1 MTTRT
6 TALPVTLFAAAGF
19 SLALTATAHAQSCEI
34 DLIFPDQAIT
44 LPDSGSRDAKVADI
58 DGDGDLDLIASGPA
72 IVVHLNDGRGNF
84 TRLPEALVGGD
95 IAERLDIADMDG
107 DGLLDLAVVRR
118 NASFARSIDIH
129 LGNGDG
135 TFVPTP
141 ARSLTDGEPF
151 RMQLVDIDL
160 DGDIDVVAG
169 SVSGEVLVYRN
180 AGGLNFP
187 SLLSIRTDAA
197 PLSQFFVRDLDGD
210 ELPEIVLAN
219 PTQGLLAFLENRGSG
234 VFDAPV
240 SVVLGRMADMVLED
254 FNGDGHPDIAFA
266 PNVTVGLDI
275 HLNDGAGNFAAPIR
289 YPGGPFTSLTAF
301 DVDGDGD
308 NDIVGSIGNVPLPRT
323 IVCRNDGAGGFA
335 EQSMGRDDSAPGQQD
350 YIGGAD
356 LTGDGSPDLLA
367 HVPTV
372 SNALAITRNF
382 CSAAPVITQQP
393 VSTLV
398 DAGGN
403 AGFSVRVSVVLPS
416 TTFQWRRDGVPLT
429 DGSGIAGATTQ
440 DLTIS
445 SVQGGDEGFY
455 DCVVTSIGGERT
467 SNAALLAVRGGGSAC
482 PADFDGDGELT
493 LFDFLAFQNAFDAGC
508 E

>member
-6 TALPVTLFAAAGF
+6 TAQIIVAG
-19 SLALTATAHAQSCEI
+19 LALGLALRFAATAHAQSCEI

-58 DGDGDLDLIASGPA
+58 DGDGDLDIIASGPA
-72 IVVHLNDGRGNF
+72 IVVHLNDGHGNF
-84 TRLPEALVGGD
+84 TRLPDALVSGD
-95 IAERLDIADMDG
+95 FAERLDIADMDG

-118 NASFARSIDIH
+118 TASFIRFIDIH

-151 RMQLVDIDL
+151 RLELVDIDL

-169 SVSGEVLVYRN
+169 SVSGEALVYRN

-187 SLLSIRTDAA
+187 SLLSIRTDAL

-254 FNGDGHPDIAFA
+254 FNGDGHPDIGFA

-275 HLNDGAGNFAAPIR
+275 YLNDGAGNFAAPIR
-289 YPGGPFTSLTAF
+289 YPGGPFFSLTAF

-308 NDIVGSIGNVPLPRT
+308 NDIVGSIGNVPLPLT

-335 EQSMGRDDSAPGQQD
+335 EQSMGLDDSAAGQQD
-350 YIGGAD
+350 YIGGVD
-356 LTGDGSPDLLA
+356 LTGDGSPDLFA
-367 HVPTV
+367 HVR
-372 SNALAITRNF
+372 NALAITRNF

-416 TTFQWRRDGVPLT
+416 TTFQWRRDGAPLA

-445 SVQGGDEGFY
+445 SVQGSDEGFY

-467 SNAALLAVRGGGSAC
+467 SNAALLAVSGGGSDC
-482 PADFDGDGELT
+482 PADFDGDGALT
-493 LFDFLAFQNAFDAGC
+493 LFDFLAFQNAFAAGC
-508 E
+508 P